1 MWPARCN
8 ATARRQTKTEDAMKR
23 NKTVA
28 LVGAGV
34 GLTLFIVVGLL
45 PALMYGGYAGLLL
58 ANGIFGTAGQMGLFA
73 RGLVLFGMLLGV
85 FGTASVFAVAGAA
98 TASAAAHIASLATP

>member
-1 MWPARCN
+1 MWN
-8 ATARRQTKTEDAMKR
+8 R

-34 GLTLFIVVGLL
+34 GVALFLAVALL

-58 ANGIFGTAGQMGLFA
+58 ATGIFGTPVAGGIFA

-85 FGTASVFAVAGAA
+85 FGTASVFVVAGAA
-98 TASAAAHIASLATP
+98 AASGVAHLASALTSAKNAPGKVVVR

>member
-1 MWPARCN
+1 MW
-8 ATARRQTKTEDAMKR
+8 MR

-28 LVGAGV
+28 LVGAGA
-34 GLTLFIVVGLL
+34 GFALFLAVALL

-58 ANGIFGTAGQMGLFA
+58 ATGVFGSLLEAGILA

-85 FGTASVFAVAGAA
+85 FGTAAVFVVAGAA
-98 TASAAAHIASLATP
+98 AASGLAHLAATVAAPKKAHMERGA

>member
-1 MWPARCN
+1 ML
-8 ATARRQTKTEDAMKR
+8 KR
-23 NKTVA
+23 NKMVA

-34 GLTLFIVVGLL
+34 GFALFLAVALL

-58 ANGIFGTAGQMGLFA
+58 ATGIFGNPVGTSILA

-85 FGTASVFAVAGAA
+85 FGTGSVFAVAGAA
-98 TASAAAHIASLATP
+98 AASAVAHGVSVLHAPKPVRVEQRP